1 MNQGNFF
8 SELKRRNVYKVALA
22 YGVSAWL
29 LIEIASIVFPVF
41 EMPAEIMKG
50 LVVVVVGGF
59 IVALIIAWSFEM
71 TPEGMKRTEE
81 ISPNERLPYWS
92 KRKFAAL
99 MIGLATIAGALLLFQ
114 LLR

>member
-50 LVVVVVGGF
+50 LVVVVVGGS
-59 IVALIIAWSFEM
+59 IVPLIMPWSVEV
-71 TPEGMKRTEE
+71 TPARMQRTEE
-81 ISPNERLPYWS
+81 ISTTSRRGNSMPPECRQNTR
-92 KRKFAAL
+92 AA
-99 MIGLATIAGALLLFQ
+99 ATIT
-114 LLR
+114 